1 MDILISNVDDAGLWI
16 LREWTTKTNTVACHA
31 AIIDADA
38 DTVTNIALHLPDCAY
53 ESNQKAEGIQYIL
66 KISAEKTTG
75 DSDTDQLRA
84 YDHLY
89 NVMCNYDNT
98 GRTSGSFVP
107 IKNQAANDTGM

>member
-1 MDILISNVDDAGLWI
+1 MDDAGLWI

-38 DTVTNIALHLPDCAY
+38 DTVTNIALHLPDCAF

-89 NVMCNYDNT
+89 NVTCNYENT

>member
-1 MDILISNVDDAGLWI
+1 MSRDA
-16 LREWTTKTNTVACHA
+16 K
-31 AIIDADA
+31 
-38 DTVTNIALHLPDCAY
+38 TVTYIGLHLPDCTF

-89 NVMCNYDNT
+89 NVTCNYDNT